1 MSLLAVGDCKWRL
14 FPPPNPS
21 AGQVK
26 GTGEGDEGANE
37 VAEDVDIA
45 MKMEARLS
53 AYQYLEQE

>member
-1 MSLLAVGDCKWRL
+1 MSLLTAAGCKWQL
-14 FPPPNPS
+14 FPPPNPL
-21 AGQVK
+21 AGQMK